1 MVYLGLVL
9 IRMCA
14 MFHVIRLA
22 IIVCFFCLRRVLM
35 DRDGIVLILKV
46 ILCFWLFLMFIFAV
60 KEHGNHLRTAINYC
74 SYGEDR
80 NNDS

>member
-1 MVYLGLVL
+1 
-9 IRMCA
+9 
-14 MFHVIRLA
+14 
-22 IIVCFFCLRRVLM
+22 M